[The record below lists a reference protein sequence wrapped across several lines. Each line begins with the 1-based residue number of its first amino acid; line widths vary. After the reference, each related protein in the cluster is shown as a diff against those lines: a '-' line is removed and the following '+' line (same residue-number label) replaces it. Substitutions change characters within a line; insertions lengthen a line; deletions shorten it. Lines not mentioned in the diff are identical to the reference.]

1 MSDQHQSPSPAA
13 AAAGPAA
20 AATAPAT
27 ASVLLAAMADGIGDL
42 TFATPEWVS
51 AARDALTAAAARH
64 AEGLGDL
71 GTFTL
76 CEVAHNPPAFLHLE
90 GALAWHARFDGAH
103 VEVGTGELPAGDC
116 DLKVQGDHAVMSNL
130 ARLQHHGKDP
140 LLVAAA
146 QARLQKI
153 GRWQMDG
160 AHPEHRVLRV
170 VLRSLHDTM
179 AARTMPRFVW
189 MTPEWTQIARH
200 IVSTRAKMP
209 EYADRIKDEEYRF
222 AEVFTQT
229 PRFAFPDGAASGFW
243 VVCDHGEVTVGFAAL
258 PQEYGSPDYLN
269 QLLYTPVVPVG
280 RTVNAAMTDADK
292 AEATAYSDAAFAV
305 DVGEG
310 NLPIRQSDPA
320 NNKPFPPG
328 LGAVDQHRLVLAG
341 MAARAGGKDHRVTS
355 PHRMVDRVLEIRQ
368 HGRHS
373 HLIELAALVRVADH
387 RERVVRPARESP
399 YQACC
404 GVAVCADHE
413 NLHGVPAS

>member
-1 MSDQHQSPSPAA
+1 
-13 AAAGPAA
+13 
-20 AATAPAT
+20 
-27 ASVLLAAMADGIGDL
+27 
-42 TFATPEWVS
+42 
-51 AARDALTAAAARH
+51 
-64 AEGLGDL
+64 
-71 GTFTL
+71 
-76 CEVAHNPPAFLHLE
+76 
-90 GALAWHARFDGAH
+90 
-103 VEVGTGELPAGDC
+103 
-116 DLKVQGDHAVMSNL
+116 
-130 ARLQHHGKDP
+130 
-140 LLVAAA
+140 
-146 QARLQKI
+146 
-153 GRWQMDG
+153 
-160 AHPEHRVLRV
+160 
-170 VLRSLHDTM
+170 
-179 AARTMPRFVW
+179 MPRFVW

>member
-1 MSDQHQSPSPAA
+1 MRSPRPQPGTPRARATWAPSRSARSP
-13 AAAGPAA
+13 
-20 AATAPAT
+20 T
-27 ASVLLAAMADGIGDL
+27 I
-42 TFATPEWVS
+42 
-51 AARDALTAAAARH
+51 
-64 AEGLGDL
+64 
-71 GTFTL
+71 
-76 CEVAHNPPAFLHLE
+76 
-90 GALAWHARFDGAH
+90 
-103 VEVGTGELPAGDC
+103 
-116 DLKVQGDHAVMSNL
+116 
-130 ARLQHHGKDP
+130 
-140 LLVAAA
+140 
-146 QARLQKI
+146 
-153 GRWQMDG
+153 
-160 AHPEHRVLRV
+160 HRP
-170 VLRSLHDTM
+170 S
-179 AARTMPRFVW
+179 
-189 MTPEWTQIARH
+189 
-200 IVSTRAKMP
+200 
-209 EYADRIKDEEYRF
+209 DRIKDEEYRF

-328 LGAVDQHRLVLAG
+328 LGAVAQHRLVLAG
-341 MAARAGGKDHRVTS
+341 
-355 PHRMVDRVLEIRQ
+355 
-368 HGRHS
+368 
-373 HLIELAALVRVADH
+373 
-387 RERVVRPARESP
+387 VVRPARESP